1 MKSRAG
7 KAAAR
12 PKGSA
17 AAEVAERN
25 PGAGKPDKRDPGERP
40 NAVEPHAS
48 ASLPIVGLGGSAGS
62 ISALQSFF
70 RTMPPD
76 SGMDHFLA
84 VLSHE
89 LRTPLTPVL
98 VAAQTLSLRTD
109 LPEPVREALEAIKRN
124 VRIEAHFIDDLLDL
138 IRIARG
144 QLQVLR
150 EPMDMHEAIRGALEI
165 CENDI
170 RAKSQQLKGALNAP
184 RTRIEGDF
192 GRLQQVVWNVVK
204 NASKFSPRGADVI
217 VTTSNDGNRFRLVVA
232 DTGIGIEPER
242 LTRVFD
248 AFAQGSDRITREFGG
263 LGLGLAISKATVDA
277 HDGAMSAESA
287 GTNRG
292 TTITI
297 TLPLA

>member
-1 MKSRAG
+1 
-7 KAAAR
+7 
-12 PKGSA
+12 
-17 AAEVAERN
+17 
-25 PGAGKPDKRDPGERP
+25 
-40 NAVEPHAS
+40 
-48 ASLPIVGLGGSAGS
+48 
-62 ISALQSFF
+62 
-70 RTMPPD
+70 
-76 SGMDHFLA
+76 
-84 VLSHE
+84 
-89 LRTPLTPVL
+89 
-98 VAAQTLSLRTD
+98 
-109 LPEPVREALEAIKRN
+109 
-124 VRIEAHFIDDLLDL
+124 
-138 IRIARG
+138 
-144 QLQVLR
+144 
-150 EPMDMHEAIRGALEI
+150 MHEAIRGALEI

-170 RAKSQQLKGALNAP
+170 RAKSQQLKVALNAP

-277 HDGAMSAESA
+277 HDGTMSAESA